1 MKSINRREYLKISL
15 AGSALLA
22 TPNSNIFT
30 NYKASS
36 GKEVSD
42 SVLVSA
48 RNSGCKAISSS
59 LLHHSISA
67 DVIIAG
73 GSTGGCAA
81 ALAAARM
88 GQKVILVEETDWVG
102 GQLSSQGVPPDE
114 NPWIETTG
122 CTQLYRTYRN
132 SVRKYYK
139 QHFPLSKKAI
149 NAKYLDPGNG
159 GVSPLCHDPRVA
171 VSVLNQMLS
180 PYIISGKIMLIL
192 EHQIIDVVVN
202 DDKIESFIFKN
213 NNSGNTLIAKA
224 PHFIDATELGDVLPL
239 GNIEYVTGAE
249 SRSETGEAH
258 AVEGPAQP
266 LNMQAISHCF
276 ALSYYPGENHIIEK
290 PKDYDFWKNYQPQMT
305 PPWPG
310 KQLEWSI
317 SNPRTLSPHYT
328 SVFVKR
334 ENGTIGGLFYF
345 RRIADMKNFKP
356 DFLDSDLTIVNWPL
370 MDYWLK
376 PIIGLS
382 REDTVRAIEEA
393 RQLSLSLIY
402 WMQTEC
408 PRHDGNGK
416 GYPGLKLR
424 KDVFGTENGLAK
436 YPYIRESRRIK
447 AEFTILEQHVASELD
462 PWKNLAAPFHDSC
475 GIGYYRIDLHPSTGG
490 DNYIDIGAL
499 PFQIPL
505 GALIPKRIKNLL
517 AGCKNIGTTHITN
530 GLYRL
535 HPIEWNIGESAGYLA
550 AWSNI
555 KKLTPTTIRNDK
567 KLLSE
572 FQNELKKQGVLLE
585 WDKDKMKRTK

>member
-1 MKSINRREYLKISL
+1 MKSINRREYFKISL

-22 TPNSNIFT
+22 IPPILNSC
-30 NYKASS
+30 K
-36 GKEVSD
+36 VSQNKIVLN
-42 SVLVSA
+42 SPLVSA
-48 RNSGCKAISSS
+48 QNGGCLISSLS
-59 LLHHSISA
+59 PINQTISA
-67 DVIIAG
+67 DIVIAG

-88 GQKVILVEETDWVG
+88 GQRVILVEETDWIG
-102 GQLSSQGVPPDE
+102 GQLTSQGVPPDE

-122 CTQLYRTYRN
+122 CTHLYRTYRN
-132 SVRKYYK
+132 NVREYYK
-139 QHFPLSKKAI
+139 QHFPLSNKAL

-171 VSVLNQMLS
+171 VSVLNQMLA
-180 PYIISGKIMLIL
+180 PYIISGKIMLFL
-192 EHQIIDVVVN
+192 NHQIIDVVVN
-202 DDKIESFIFKN
+202 EDKIESFIFKN
-213 NNSGNTLIAKA
+213 SKSGNTLTAKA
-224 PHFIDATELGDVLPL
+224 PYFIDATELGDVLPL

-249 SRSETGEAH
+249 SRSETGEPH

-290 PKDYDFWKNYQPQMT
+290 PRDYDFWRDYQPQMT

-310 KQLEWSI
+310 KQLAWCLSDAVTLA
-317 SNPRTLSPHYT
+317 PRET
-328 SVFVKR
+328 SVFQKR

-345 RRIADMKNFKP
+345 RRIADMKNFEP
-356 DFLDSDLTIVNWPL
+356 GFLDSDVTLVNWPM

-382 REDTVRAIEEA
+382 PEDTAVAIEEA

-408 PRHDGNGK
+408 PRHDGKGK

-462 PWKNLAAPFHDSC
+462 PRENFATPFRDSC
-475 GIGYYRIDLHPSTGG
+475 GIGWYRIDLHPSTGG
-490 DNYIDIGAL
+490 NNYIDIGAL

-505 GALIPKRIKNLL
+505 GALIPKR
-517 AGCKNIGTTHITN
+517 
-530 GLYRL
+530 
-535 HPIEWNIGESAGYLA
+535 
-550 AWSNI
+550 
-555 KKLTPTTIRNDK
+555 
-567 KLLSE
+567 
-572 FQNELKKQGVLLE
+572 
-585 WDKDKMKRTK
+585 